1 MTKDISVLRTDPEGL
16 GPAKHLISIFDPS
29 DVGKALYDNGWN
41 NSEAVQIL
49 TEIAR
54 DTMNNSARERMAAV
68 KMLEDKS
75 EKSLTLAGIIRRV
88 SMEALQEGDGTKKKL
103 TAEGLQII
111 KDGSARTLSTLE
123 LLEAAGQTQNII
135 DVDAEESSTNE
146 RRTNGD
152 VLSSGGIQCSSEH
165 LGTSSPNH
173 TGGSGSSG
181 SGRGR
186 TGSGPEPGLHE
197 LERPQPTNPQSSP
210 SDNQTTIGGTEDERS
225 TRPTVE
231 PGRGIPS
238 SGTGNHR
245 IQPERE
251 YGEDNRA
258 PLPIGAGPGPSRN
271 STPRRTTPYT
281 PGEARRRATAASKS
295 IPGSDD
301 TSPTPDIS
309 TPRASDGS
317 ADARSSTPHISARFL
332 SPTDAAAGFPGD
344 ESPG

>member
-1 MTKDISVLRTDPEGL
+1 MTKDISVLTTDPEGL

-29 DVGKALYDNGWN
+29 NVGKALDDNGWN

-54 DTMNNSARERMAAV
+54 DTVNNSARERMAAV

-88 SMEALQEGDGTKKKL
+88 SLEALQEGDGTKRKL

-111 KDGSARTLSTLE
+111 KEGSARTLSTLE

-135 DVDAEESSTNE
+135 DVDAEESSTHE
-146 RRTNGD
+146 QRTNVD
-152 VLSSGGIQCSSEH
+152 VPPSGGTKCNSEH
-165 LGTSSPNH
+165 TGTSSPGR
-173 TGGSGSSG
+173 TGGGGVSG

-197 LERPQPTNPQSSP
+197 GERPGPTYPQSP
-210 SDNQTTIGGTEDERS
+210 PGHNQTTIGGTENERS
-225 TRPTVE
+225 TRPTVKHE
-231 PGRGIPS
+231 RSIPS
-238 SGTGNHR
+238 SSPGSYS
-245 IQPERE
+245 IKPERE
-251 YGEDNRA
+251 YGEDNRT
-258 PLPIGAGPGPSRN
+258 PLPIGAGTVPSP
-271 STPRRTTPYT
+271 STVPRRTTPYT
-281 PGEARRRATAASKS
+281 PGEARRRSIATSLS
-295 IPGSDD
+295 TTGSDD

-317 ADARSSTPHISARFL
+317 DDTRSNTPHISARFL
-332 SPTDAAAGFPGD
+332 SPADAAHGFPGD
-344 ESPG
+344 QPDM